1 MTRIG
6 IFDSGVGGLTVQR
19 AILEAAPGVET
30 VYLGD
35 TARVPYGTKSPEV
48 VTQYSLHNAR
58 FLLGHAID
66 MLVVACNTASAA
78 ALKPLRAAFPGVPFS
93 VRSTS
98 YSGGSS
104 VWVKWTDGPSKG
116 HVDDALSGFAGHD
129 FDGSIDMSFSHSCYM
144 TRTGTVGYAGTSGT
158 AGSMGSVPAVKNDVP
173 YGATIVH
180 FMPYIFTDRALTGT
194 LPDFGDYWAWKAIND
209 TDRPAAPVRRY

>member
-1 MTRIG
+1 MTSRVDPKIAAAVLDG
-6 IFDSGVGGLTVQR
+6 GRYGTYVG
-19 AILEAAPGVET
+19 AA
-30 VYLGD
+30 D
-35 TARVPYGTKSPEV
+35 TARLIRS
-48 VTQYSLHNAR
+48 
-58 FLLGHAID
+58 
-66 MLVVACNTASAA
+66 
-78 ALKPLRAAFPGVPFS
+78 ALKLAFPGVPFS

-209 TDRPAAPVRRY
+209 ADRPAAPVRRY